1 MRSDLADIEH
11 RPGFEGFLLSLLPG
25 GLRSRLL
32 GSGAFARFLRLAS
45 WSMMAFLLE
54 KGAQTL
60 VIVMLAKILGATE
73 YGRLSLAQGMV
84 NTAQLFV
91 VLGAGTVLARYIP
104 AMLEESFQR
113 AVEIVN
119 LCAGVILGTMTI
131 FVLIAVV
138 ASPAIAVSLL
148 GLPAHSTTPYW
159 IIAWVLVTAAN
170 GLLLTILLAFEEGRA
185 LGAVS
190 LAAALVTV
198 VTVPIVSIQWGFQ
211 GAIIGLTATGAF
223 KAMLLLR
230 FYARLLASRG
240 VKLLVPARRSD
251 APLLLSF
258 GLPVFLSSALWAPTM
273 WAAQIILKQYSPN
286 GLASVGVFG
295 FSNNILGLVV
305 LISSIT
311 NRAAFPILSS
321 LKARGDFREVRKFV
335 FSISLVQ
342 IAAATAIGAPI
353 AIFSPQIMAAM
364 GPEFAVGGPALLA
377 MVFAGIFLSGQQPLI
392 NLLLVND
399 RAGTNLLAMGL
410 WSASLLSLSFLF
422 VDRGAVGVAYGVL
435 AAAIIKGAFVGFT
448 VMPLG
453 KRDGGR
459 A

>member
-1 MRSDLADIEH
+1 MI
-11 RPGFEGFLLSLLPG
+11 
-25 GLRSRLL
+25 
-32 GSGAFARFLRLAS
+32 AF
-45 WSMMAFLLE
+45 MLE

-60 VIVMLAKILGATE
+60 VVILLAKILGATE

-119 LCAGVILGTMTI
+119 LCALVIFGTMAVFI
-131 FVLIAVV
+131 LIAVV
-138 ASPAIAVSLL
+138 GSPAIAVSLL
-148 GLPAHSTTPYW
+148 GLPAHSLTPYW
-159 IIAWVLVTAAN
+159 IIAWVLVTAVN
-170 GLLLTILLAFEEGRA
+170 GLLLTVLLAFEEGRA

-190 LAAALVTV
+190 FGAALAMVIV
-198 VTVPIVSIQWGFQ
+198 VPLASVRWGFH
-211 GAIIGLTATGAF
+211 GAVIALTVAGLF
-223 KAMLLLR
+223 KAVLLLR
-230 FYARLLASRG
+230 FYGRLLKSRG
-240 VKLLVPARRSD
+240 VSLWVPVRRSD

-273 WAAQIILKQYSPN
+273 WAAQIILKQYSPQ

-295 FSNNILGLVV
+295 FANNILGLVV

-321 LKARGDFREVRKFV
+321 LKARGDNSEIRKFV
-335 FSISLVQ
+335 LSISLVQ
-342 IAAATAIGAPI
+342 IAAAVGIGAPI

-364 GPEFAVGGPALLA
+364 GPEFASGGPALLA

-399 RAGTNLLAMGL
+399 RARTNLFAMAL
-410 WSASLLSLSFLF
+410 WSLSLLSLSLVL
-422 VDRGAVGVAYGVL
+422 VDMGAVGVAYGVL
-435 AAAIIKGAFVGFT
+435 AAAIIKGIFVGWV
-448 VMPLG
+448 VMPSG
-453 KRDGGR
+453 KRDGEKT
-459 A
+459 